1 MSGAKG
7 QTFSPLVAG
16 GMVVVGVV
24 CFAAFVVVLALARG
38 PGAGD
43 GGAHVLS
50 RSAVGFAG
58 LAELLPGTGTPV
70 IVSRSP
76 KLAESPAA
84 AVLVLTPPPGNPP
97 PEGVGGLVPADVALV
112 VLPKWETTPFVDHAG
127 WVRAEGLLSGATV
140 LRAMPK
146 GVTGRVVRREG
157 TGVPA
162 LRVEAPF
169 AAGFRTAAVDRLQ
182 VLEGTGLR
190 PLMRDAEGGVLLG
203 TDDENLYVLSDP
215 DLLNNL
221 GLATVEGAEGA
232 AALLHALATEGASVA
247 FDLSLNGYG
256 RAHDPLRA
264 MFQPPLLGATLCAAM
279 AALLVG
285 LLSAVRFGPAAP
297 VGRAFDLGKAAL
309 AANSAALITRAGR
322 EARMAVPYAM
332 LVRAAAARTV
342 GLSALG
348 LPRTAE
354 GEARLAEVARQRAP
368 GAEGLPA
375 LMAAA
380 EGVRDRAGL
389 VAVARRLYAWKE
401 SMRAER

>member
-38 PGAGD
+38 PGARD

-58 LAELLPGTGTPV
+58 IAELLPGTGTPV
-70 IVSRSP
+70 IVSRSA

-84 AVLVLTPPPGNPP
+84 GVLVLTPPPGNPP
-97 PEGVGGLVPADVALV
+97 PEDVGGIVPADVALV
-112 VLPKWETTPFVDHAG
+112 VLPKWNTTSFDEHAG
-127 WVRAEGLLSGATV
+127 WVRAAGLLSGATV
-140 LRAMPK
+140 LRALPK

-162 LRVEAPF
+162 LRVTSPLP
-169 AAGFRTAAVDRLQ
+169 AGFRTAAIDRLQ
-182 VLEGTGLR
+182 VLEGTELR
-190 PLMRDAEGGVLLG
+190 PLLRDAKGGVLLG
-203 TDDENLYVLSDP
+203 TDDESLYVLSDP

-221 GLATVEGAEGA
+221 GLATVEGAEA
-232 AALLHALATEGASVA
+232 AATLLHALARNGATDRASVA

-264 MFQPPLLGATLCAAM
+264 LFQPPLLGATLCAGM

-297 VGRAFDLGKAAL
+297 VARAFDLGKAAL

-322 EARMAVPYAM
+322 EARMALPYAA
-332 LVRAAAARTV
+332 LVRGAAAR
-342 GLSALG
+342 ALR
-348 LPRTAE
+348 LPRTADTD
-354 GEARLAEVARQRAP
+354 ARLAEVARQRAP
-368 GAEGLPA
+368 GAEALPA

-380 EGVRDRAGL
+380 AGVQDRAGL
-389 VAVARRLYAWKE
+389 VAVARRLHAWKE
-401 SMRAER
+401 SMRADR